1 MRCKFNQELGGN
13 LLSKTFLA
21 GGSNAWESSAWSV
34 QPVTT
39 LSKLTQVIEIK
50 SAKMETLLFLVFICS
65 VATWCDKLPLA
76 TLDSL
81 QLQNFLFLLSVQ
93 PQLFATFFAG
103 SVLTRWRHN
112 DVRML
117 ATFLFPLLL
126 LLLVHC
132 CAAVDLNY
140 GVKKGVSGHLVV
152 LHASKLDHVIL
163 KSSTAK
169 RVLVATS

>member
-21 GGSNAWESSAWSV
+21 GGSNAWESSAWSA

-39 LSKLTQVIEIK
+39 LSNKLTQVIEIK
-50 SAKMETLLFLVFICS
+50 SPKTETLIFLVLS
-65 VATWCDKLPLA
+65 APVATWCGKLPLA
-76 TLDSL
+76 TLNSL

-112 DVRML
+112 DVRMF
-117 ATFLFPLLL
+117 ATFLFPL

-140 GVKKGVSGHLVV
+140 GGKKGVSGQLVV
-152 LHASKLDHVIL
+152 LHLCFVQQKHLTV
-163 KSSTAK
+163 ST
-169 RVLVATS
+169 LQSWTMSY

>member
-21 GGSNAWESSAWSV
+21 GGSNAWESSAWSAH
-34 QPVTT
+34 PVTT
-39 LSKLTQVIEIK
+39 LSNKLTQVIEIK
-50 SAKMETLLFLVFICS
+50 SPKTKTLLFLVFICS

-112 DVRML
+112 DVRMF

-126 LLLVHC
+126 LLHC

-140 GVKKGVSGHLVV
+140 GGKKGVSGHLVV
-152 LHASKLDHVIL
+152 LRLPSLTLSFVQQKHSTAQLNHVI
-163 KSSTAK
+163 
-169 RVLVATS
+169 